1 MSNLDKLKIEYNDI
15 KEKYVKEHSSK
26 LEKSLKGK
34 LIEVDNAFNKEY
46 EHDLDVLF
54 PMATTLNK
62 EEIRLENLISFVES
76 NVKIQNDF
84 VSDYKKLTGEVIE
97 LSYLKYSDNIKEFKI
112 RLSNIRKILD
122 IISDIKELHIDNTDK
137 NKFKIK
143 SYANK
148 LLKKEYLNLLYEF
161 CLIDKI
167 DIDNIDIEKLISNEE
182 NIDNIDNIDNNVIDD
197 VNNDNLLVED
207 IVVNNKENEEIDLLE
222 DSVKEEKVDNQEKDN
237 KILTSIPKIDKIGSV
252 VPVNV
257 FESLEKASNKLPDV
271 VLPTNGLKDSEND
284 IFLDTKDMFE
294 EDKQKRI
301 KKVIFVKKTIAK
313 RNNV

>member
-122 IISDIKELHIDNTDK
+122 IISDIKELHIDNTGK
-137 NKFKIK
+137 NEFKIK

-182 NIDNIDNIDNNVIDD
+182 NIDNNVIDN
-197 VNNDNLLVED
+197 VNDDSLLVED
-207 IVVNNKENEEIDLLE
+207 IVVNNKENEEIDLVE

-294 EDKQKRI
+294 EDKQKRKRKLFLLKNYC
-301 KKVIFVKKTIAK
+301 KKK
-313 RNNV
+313 